1 MTDVSDSVIQ
11 RQYYYGFNL
20 VPGIGPTRLA
30 KLIEQCGSITAAW
43 HATPADLLAA
53 GIDARSSAALHQIRT
68 SVDLAEQVAELAADG
83 VQLICVADIGYPRL
97 LAGIPNA
104 PPLLY
109 VRGDLTPTDDWAV
122 AVVGTRSPTTYGKE
136 ATRAIVSEMARR
148 GVTIVSG
155 LAIGIDAM
163 AHIAALEAGGRTLA
177 VLGSGIDQIY
187 PERNRALAEQI
198 MQQGAL
204 ISDYSPGTKPM
215 AANFPPRNRIIS
227 GLALGTLV
235 VEAGEKSG
243 SLITVAFALEHGR
256 EVFAVPGSIF
266 SRASKGTH
274 HLLREGATVA
284 TCADDILDALN
295 LATAPVQQEI
305 ALALFDELDDATE
318 NALMQHLSAEPQ
330 HIDLLTRAC
339 GLPAATVSATL
350 AMLELKGYA
359 RQVGQME
366 YVRAR

>member
-1 MTDVSDSVIQ
+1 MSDELSQ
-11 RQYYYGFNL
+11 QSYYYGFNL
-20 VPGIGPTRLA
+20 VPGIGPARLA
-30 KLIEQCGSITAAW
+30 KLIERCGTVAAAW
-43 HATPADLLAA
+43 HASPADLLAA
-53 GIDARSSAALHQIRT
+53 GIDARSSAALEQIRST
-68 SVDLAEQVAELAADG
+68 VDLDAQLAALAADG
-83 VQLICVADIGYPRL
+83 IQIVTVEDIGYPRL
-97 LAGIPNA
+97 LAGVPNA

-136 ATRAIVSEMARR
+136 ATRLLVSELARR
-148 GVTIVSG
+148 GVTIISG
-155 LAIGIDAM
+155 LAMGIDAV
-163 AHIAALEAGGRTLA
+163 AHTAALDAGGRTIA
-177 VLGSGIDQIY
+177 VLGSGIDQVY
-187 PERNRALAEQI
+187 PERNRALAGRI
-198 MQQGAL
+198 VQQGAL
-204 ISDYSPGTKPM
+204 VSDYPPGTKPM

-243 SLITVAFALEHGR
+243 SLITVEFALEHGR

-266 SRASKGTH
+266 SRNSAGTH
-274 HLLREGATVA
+274 RLIRDGATLA
-284 TCADDILDALN
+284 ACADDVLDALN
-295 LATAPVQQEI
+295 LASAPAQQE
-305 ALALFDELDDATE
+305 LALTVLDDLADVTEAT
-318 NALMQHLSAEPQ
+318 LMQHLSGEPQ
-330 HIDLLTRAC
+330 HIDLLTRAS